1 LPSGTRGGRARR
13 NDHIDIATGRLG
25 HQRRETRGLAVRF
38 AEFDCDVLT
47 LAIAELAE
55 ALAEGVDN
63 APILGRVQRTGH
75 EVTDPRHSRRLLR
88 ACRERPTNRRLR
100 DRAAEKRDELAPFHS
115 ITSSAKM

>member
-1 LPSGTRGGRARR
+1 VLGA
-13 NDHIDIATGRLG
+13 IDITTGQLG
-25 HQRRETRGLAVRF
+25 RQRRETRGLAVRF

-75 EVTDPRHSRRLLR
+75 EVTDPRHPRRLLR
-88 ACRERPTNRRLR
+88 ARRERPRNRRR
-100 DRAAEKRDELAPFHS
+100 RQAAE
-115 ITSSAKM
+115 